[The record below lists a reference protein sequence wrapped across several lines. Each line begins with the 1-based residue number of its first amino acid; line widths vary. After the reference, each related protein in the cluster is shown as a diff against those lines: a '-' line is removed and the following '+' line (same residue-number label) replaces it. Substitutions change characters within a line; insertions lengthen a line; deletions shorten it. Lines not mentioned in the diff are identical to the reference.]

1 MALELQAVSPQEAPM
16 ATEEAG
22 RRLRR
27 DPEDRIVDR
36 EDSEGR
42 REKMFDKTMADSFPA
57 SDPPSSLPDPSEDS
71 FELATSGVDRTKR
84 G

>member
-1 MALELQAVSPQEAPM
+1 MAMTSHTHAVRE
-16 ATEEAG
+16 T
-22 RRLRR
+22 R

-36 EDSEGR
+36 TDCEAT

-71 FELATSGVDRTKR
+71 FALAWSPLAGRR
-84 G
+84 SSS